1 MLANPIFMFLAIGL
15 VMYFFIIRPQ
25 SKKAKE
31 VREMLAQLK
40 AGDEVLTTGG
50 IIGKITGLKDD
61 EITLLVSEGV
71 RVRVQRS
78 SVTGR
83 LKAKSETS
91 KSDNK

>member
-31 VREMLAQLK
+31 MREMLSQLK

-50 IIGKITGLKDD
+50 IIGKITGIKDD
-61 EITLLVSEGV
+61 EVTLLVSEGV
-71 RVRVQRS
+71 RIRVQRS

-83 LKAKSETS
+83 LSAKAAAAKSET
-91 KSDNK
+91 K

>member
-1 MLANPIFMFLAIGL
+1 MFLAIGL

-31 VREMLAQLK
+31 MREMLK

-50 IIGKITGLKDD
+50 IIGKITGIKED
-61 EITLLVSEGV
+61 EVTLLVSEGV
-71 RVRVQRS
+71 RIRVQRS

-83 LKAKSETS
+83 LTAKAATAKSET
-91 KSDNK
+91 K

>member
-31 VREMLAQLK
+31 MREMLSQLK

-50 IIGKITGLKDD
+50 MIGKITGLKD
-61 EITLLVSEGV
+61 EEVILLVSEGV
-71 RVRVQRS
+71 RVRIQRS
-78 SVTGR
+78 AVTGR

-91 KSDNK
+91 KSENK